1 MTGMQASAGPFHDG
15 TRGTRVLLI
24 DGDEAPRR
32 ALAGHLGSHLTDESG
47 IAEVTEAV
55 SVEDALSDA
64 MREIG
69 PEGPPPWDIAV
80 ASALDDADGRAQA
93 ASLRSVCPGLPV
105 VLMVPGGG
113 PSRGDWPA
121 GVVSTNR
128 PVRLGVLVTLL
139 RNALT
144 ERIQATTLGAPGT
157 GFTLGPYVCDPAGR
171 TLVERASGQVLAL
184 TEKEAA
190 ILACLY
196 DAPLPVS
203 REALLAEVWGYADG
217 VTTHTLETHIH
228 RLRRKIEAD
237 PREPRLLVTD
247 ERGYSLGP

>member
-1 MTGMQASAGPFHDG
+1 
-15 TRGTRVLLI
+15 LLI
-24 DGDEAPRR
+24 DGEEAPRR
-32 ALAGHLGSHLTDESG
+32 ALAGHLGSLLTDESG
-47 IAEVTEAV
+47 VAEVTEAE
-55 SVEDALSDA
+55 SVEDALADA
-64 MREIG
+64 MDGIG
-69 PEGPPPWDIAV
+69 PHGCPSWDIAV
-80 ASALDDADGRAQA
+80 VSVLDDADGRAQVA
-93 ASLRSVCPGLPV
+93 RLRSVCPGLPV
-105 VLMVPGGG
+105 VLMMPGGG
-113 PSRGDWPA
+113 PSRGDRPA
-121 GVVSTNR
+121 GVVSTDR

-139 RNALT
+139 RSTLS
-144 ERIQATTLGAPGT
+144 ERAEAASQGATGT
-157 GFTLGPYVCDPAGR
+157 GFPLGPYVCDPAGR